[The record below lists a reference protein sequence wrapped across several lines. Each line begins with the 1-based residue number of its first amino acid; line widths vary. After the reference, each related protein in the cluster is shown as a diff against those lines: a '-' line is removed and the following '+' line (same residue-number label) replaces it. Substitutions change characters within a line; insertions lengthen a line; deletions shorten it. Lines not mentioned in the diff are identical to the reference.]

1 MPRITPRCQDSGAY
15 RLRCTPCSMPQHIS
29 LTSPLP
35 YPFKADRL
43 RLTSGPCYPAA
54 FPRPSMSIHSPLLTL
69 CIGSTLQ
76 CLTPHL
82 AVCPPD
88 GPRLCA
94 NTMPHTHT
102 LCLSLGESYQSTKH
116 TYLTHFPQADIT
128 TTIPTTVTKRVLA
141 KAYFTCFCL
150 VPRLS
155 GMVFGYIITACLLFC
170 SPLIYAQSRY
180 PCDKPGYIRITVSL

>member
-1 MPRITPRCQDSGAY
+1 MSECVMRISLTRARFHRPYIHNFFDISRGGVKRILFPPPMPRITPRCQDSGAY
-15 RLRCTPCSMPQHIS
+15 RLRCTPCSIPHHLS

-35 YPFKADRL
+35 YPFEADRL

-69 CIGSTLQ
+69 CIRSTLQ

-94 NTMPHTHT
+94 NTMPYTHTHT
-102 LCLSLGESYQSTKH
+102 LPVLGRELPKHQAHLPHSLSAS
-116 TYLTHFPQADIT
+116 
-128 TTIPTTVTKRVLA
+128 
-141 KAYFTCFCL
+141 
-150 VPRLS
+150 
-155 GMVFGYIITACLLFC
+155 
-170 SPLIYAQSRY
+170 
-180 PCDKPGYIRITVSL
+180 